1 MRQRCRRV
9 GGEPRNTEESVMGDR
24 SLHQAVLD
32 ELEWDPAVNAAH
44 IGVVAEDG
52 IITLTG
58 HVGSYA
64 EKIAAERA
72 VKHVS
77 GVRGVAQEIE
87 VRYPSDKKTADD
99 QIAKRA
105 LDVIAWNTTLPKD
118 RIQIRVQDG
127 WITLT
132 GQVDWWYQRTD
143 AENAVKRLSG
153 VTGITNSVTVKP
165 KVQAPDVK
173 SRIEKAL
180 KRSAEVEANSIRVS
194 VDEGRVT
201 LDGKVKAWYEREL
214 AERTAWSAPGVT
226 AVVDRIA
233 IG

>member
-1 MRQRCRRV
+1 M
-9 GGEPRNTEESVMGDR
+9 SDR

-52 IITLTG
+52 VITLSG

-64 EKIAAERA
+64 EKLAAERA
-72 VKHVS
+72 TKRVA

-87 VRYPSDKKTADD
+87 VRYPNDKKTADD

-105 LDVIAWNTTLPKD
+105 LDVITWNTTLPKESV
-118 RIQIRVQDG
+118 QVRVQNG
-127 WITLT
+127 WVTLS
-132 GQVDWWYQRTD
+132 GQVDWWYQRSM
-143 AENAVKRLSG
+143 AESSVKRLSG
-153 VTGITNSVTVKP
+153 VTGITNSITVKP

-180 KRSAEVEANSIRVS
+180 KRSAELESDGIRVS
-194 VDEGRVT
+194 VDNGRVT

>member
-1 MRQRCRRV
+1 
-9 GGEPRNTEESVMGDR
+9 MGDR

-32 ELEWDPAVNAAH
+32 ELEWDPSVNAAH

-52 IITLTG
+52 VITLTG

-72 VKHVS
+72 VKRVS

-127 WITLT
+127 WVALT

-153 VTGITNSVTVKP
+153 VTGITNSITMKP
-165 KVQAPDVK
+165 RVQATDVK

-180 KRSAEVEANSIRVS
+180 KRIKVS

-214 AERTAWSAPGVT
+214 AERTAWAAPGVT

>member
-1 MRQRCRRV
+1 
-9 GGEPRNTEESVMGDR
+9 MGDR

-32 ELEWDPAVNAAH
+32 ELEWDPSVNAAH

-52 IITLTG
+52 VITLTG
-58 HVGSYA
+58 HVSSYA

-72 VKHVS
+72 VKRVS
-77 GVRGVAQEIE
+77 GVHGVAQEIE

-105 LDVIAWNTTLPKD
+105 LDVISWNTTLPKD
-118 RIQIRVQDG
+118 RIQVRVQNG
-127 WITLT
+127 WVTLS

-153 VTGITNSVTVKP
+153 VTGITNSITMKP
-165 KVQAPDVK
+165 RVQAADVK

-180 KRSAEVEANSIRVS
+180 KRSAEIESSSIRVS
-194 VDEGRVT
+194 VDDGKVT
-201 LDGKVKAWYEREL
+201 LDGKVKAWFEREL
-214 AERTAWSAPGVT
+214 AERTAWAAPGVT
-226 AVVDRIA
+226 AVVDRIS